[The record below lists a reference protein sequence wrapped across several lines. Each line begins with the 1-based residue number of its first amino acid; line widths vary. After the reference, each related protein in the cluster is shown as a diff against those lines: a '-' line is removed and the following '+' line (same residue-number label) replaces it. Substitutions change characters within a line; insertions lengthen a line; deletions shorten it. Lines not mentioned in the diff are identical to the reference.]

1 MLQAMFGWVGSHTTG
16 LFADETEF
24 IDDADSSGER
34 SIEDKYA
41 RQSGETQAG
50 ALHVQHADSQLDAK
64 HLEQSIYFL
73 RGFGSKRSFNESSHA
88 ICFLLL

>member
-64 HLEQSIYFL
+64 HLCGTE
-73 RGFGSKRSFNESSHA
+73 H
-88 ICFLLL
+88 LLLEGLWKQKVFQ